1 MRADGA
7 APARPQARRRI
18 PVLARRPRRGVAL
31 ALAVPTLLAAA
42 LLASPSRTAA
52 AGTDAATAAA
62 TRMTFAATDATMP
75 NPERGFYGRV
85 ELDRPGAYDLDAQ
98 VRAGRTLLHA
108 YVRLDAYVDRELP
121 AAFLAGLDAGFA
133 EVRRAGAK
141 VVLRFTYNFP
151 SDTRDPAQ
159 IRDATIGRTLAHIG
173 QLAPVLARNA
183 DVIAFLE
190 AGFVG
195 AWGEWHSSGSGL
207 DAPQNKR
214 RIRDALLAALPPQR
228 MVLFRRPTDLVEW
241 HGPAVW
247 SGAPAPGT
255 GLARSGLHNDCFL
268 SSPTDAGTYP
278 ADRPELRV
286 AARRAAAHVP
296 FGGETCDAPPARGR
310 CADILEEGRAYG
322 VTYLNDAF
330 YRPAFHDRWAAEGC
344 LQQVERLLGHR
355 MRLASM
361 TLPAAVRRG
370 GRLTIELE
378 LHNDGWA
385 RPYNPRDV
393 VLRLESRTGDPALE
407 MKARA
412 DVRRWLPTPPGTP
425 PIVERLEFE
434 LPATLAAGEHDV
446 AIGLPDPAGAL
457 AADPR
462 YAIRPANADRPAAG
476 QRWDAASGRFRTGA
490 TLTVR

>member
-1 MRADGA
+1 MRAEAGA
-7 APARPQARRRI
+7 HASAPYRRRATAPMRLARTALVLAASTLLGVLGSPLRAMAAGADDATAPARR
-18 PVLARRPRRGVAL
+18 VSFD
-31 ALAVPTLLAAA
+31 PTDLPL
-42 LLASPSRTAA
+42 
-52 AGTDAATAAA
+52 
-62 TRMTFAATDATMP
+62 P

-85 ELDRPGAYDLDAQ
+85 ELERPGAYDLEAQ
-98 VRAGRTLLHA
+98 VRAGLTLLHA
-108 YVRLDAYVDRELP
+108 YVRLDAYVDRALP
-121 AAFLAGLDAGFA
+121 DAFLAALDAGFA

-151 SDTRDPAQ
+151 SDLRDPAQ
-159 IRDATIGRTLAHIG
+159 IRDAKIERTLAHIG
-173 QLAPVLARNA
+173 QLAPVLARN
-183 DVIAFLE
+183 VELIAFLE

-207 DAPQNKR
+207 DTPQNKL
-214 RIRDALLAALPPQR
+214 RIRNALLAALPPQR
-228 MVLFRRPTDLVEW
+228 MVLFRRPLDLLEW
-241 HGPAVW
+241 HGPAIW

-255 GLARSGLHNDCFL
+255 ALARSGLHNDCFL

-278 ADRPELRV
+278 ADRPELRA

-330 YRPAFHDRWAAEGC
+330 YRPSFHDRWAAEGC
-344 LQQVERLLGHR
+344 LRQVERLLGHR
-355 MRLASM
+355 MRLVSM

-370 GRLTIELE
+370 GRLAIELQ
-378 LHNDGWA
+378 LGNDGWA

-393 VLRLESRTGDPALE
+393 VLRLESRTAGQAIEL
-407 MKARA
+407 KARGA

-446 AIGLPDPAGAL
+446 AIGLPDPGTGL

-476 QRWDAASGRFRTGA
+476 QRWDASSGRFRTGV
-490 TLTVR
+490 TLSVR